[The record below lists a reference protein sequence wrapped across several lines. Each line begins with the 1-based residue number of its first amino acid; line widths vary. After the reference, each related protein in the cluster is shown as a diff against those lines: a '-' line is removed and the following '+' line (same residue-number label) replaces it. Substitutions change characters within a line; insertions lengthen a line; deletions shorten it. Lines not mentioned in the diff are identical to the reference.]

1 MNDDASIFW
10 ENVKN
15 EVKLQNTTQEWV
27 AKKSGISFNTF
38 QGWISKGIFPRVNE
52 AIRIAVSLNASVE
65 YLASGAVQDNKKT
78 IDTIWRLLPKIQKD
92 LESIKEAVKEIR

>member
-1 MNDDASIFW
+1 MVDDASIFW
-10 ENVKN
+10 ENVKK

-38 QGWISKGIFPRVNE
+38 QGWISKGIYPRVNE

-65 YLASGAVQDNKKT
+65 YLACGAVQDNKKPIET
-78 IDTIWRLLPKIQKD
+78 ISQLLPRIQEHLD
-92 LESIKEAVKEIR
+92 SIKEAI